1 MNFQFISPSTS
12 INFQFISMIEIN
24 NLTTNPVDKE
34 FLEKVAK
41 KVLIGENKEKLE
53 LSIVLVGQ
61 ARIRKL
67 NKKYRQNYRSTDV
80 LSFIYRASE
89 GSEEEE
95 EDEVL
100 FDHDDSGEIV
110 ICLPEV
116 KKNAKKFHSPLQKEL
131 AKVLIHGILHLLG
144 YDHEK
149 SEKAMDDEENKL
161 SSFPTELPKEVEVR
175 KRMKF
180 SFGFAIAREM
190 EEKQEHYLRKIYG

>member
-1 MNFQFISPSTS
+1 
-12 INFQFISMIEIN
+12 MIEIN
-24 NLTTNPVDKE
+24 NLSTNPVDKE

-80 LSFIYRASE
+80 LSFAY
-89 GSEEEE
+89 
-95 EDEVL
+95 
-100 FDHDDSGEIV
+100 DDSGEIV

-116 KKNAKKFHSPLQKEL
+116 NKNAKKFHSSLQKEL

-149 SEKAMDDEENKL
+149 SEKAAK
-161 SSFPTELPKEVEVR
+161 
-175 KRMKF
+175 
-180 SFGFAIAREM
+180 EM

>member
-1 MNFQFISPSTS
+1 
-12 INFQFISMIEIN
+12 MIEIN

-67 NKKYRQNYRSTDV
+67 NKKYRRKNRATDV
-80 LSFIYRASE
+80 LSFAYRASK
-89 GSEEEE
+89 GSESKNIRSSLPFAAARVGKE
-95 EDEVL
+95 EDKIL
-100 FDHDDSGEIV
+100 FANDDSGEIV

-149 SEKAMDDEENKL
+149 SEKAMEGEESKL
-161 SSFPTELPKEVEVR
+161 SSSPTELPKEVKAR

-180 SFGFAIAREM
+180 SFGFAVAREM

>member
-1 MNFQFISPSTS
+1 V
-12 INFQFISMIEIN
+12 IEIN

-67 NKKYRQNYRSTDV
+67 NKKYRRKNRSTDV

-116 KKNAKKFHSPLQKEL
+116 KKNAKKLKSVFRKEL

-149 SEKAMDDEENKL
+149 SEKATEGEESKL
-161 SSFPTELPKEVEVR
+161 SSSP
-175 KRMKF
+175 
-180 SFGFAIAREM
+180 FAVAREM

>member
-1 MNFQFISPSTS
+1 
-12 INFQFISMIEIN
+12 MIEIN

-41 KVLIGENKEKLE
+41 KVLMGENKEKLE

-80 LSFIYRASE
+80 LSFAY
-89 GSEEEE
+89 
-95 EDEVL
+95 DN
-100 FDHDDSGEIV
+100 SGEIV

-116 KKNAKKFHSPLQKEL
+116 KKNAKKLKSVFRKEL

-149 SEKAMDDEENKL
+149 SEKAMEGEESKL
-161 SSFPTELPKEVEVR
+161 SSSPTELPKEAKVR
-175 KRMKF
+175 KRVKS
-180 SFGFAIAREM
+180 SFDFAIAREM

>member
-1 MNFQFISPSTS
+1 
-12 INFQFISMIEIN
+12 MIEIN
-24 NLTTNPVDKE
+24 NLTTNQIDRE

-41 KVLIGENKEKLE
+41 KVLMGENKKKLE

-80 LSFIYRASE
+80 LSFSYD
-89 GSEEEE
+89 GSG
-95 EDEVL
+95 D
-100 FDHDDSGEIV
+100 IV
-110 ICLPEV
+110 ICLGEV
-116 KKNAKKFHSPLQKEL
+116 KKNAKRYNSTFRKEL

-149 SEKAMDDEENKL
+149 SEKAAK
-161 SSFPTELPKEVEVR
+161 
-175 KRMKF
+175 
-180 SFGFAIAREM
+180 EM